1 MAGKKTNPAGQRS
14 QETTPLRAAIEDML
28 KQYRHRDK
36 FEEKRLVA
44 SWAKLVGKPIA
55 DRTEKVY
62 INDKK
67 LFVKVN
73 SAPLR
78 QELSQKRDQILSIIH
93 EEFGTDVV
101 KAIFII

>member
-1 MAGKKTNPAGQRS
+1 MAGKKINPEKQRS
-14 QETTPLRAAIEDML
+14 EETTPLRTAIQDML

-36 FEEKRLVA
+36 YEEKRLVA
-44 SWAKLVGKPIA
+44 SWTKLVGKPIA

-78 QELSQKRDQILSIIH
+78 QELNQKREQILSIIH
-93 EEFGTDVV
+93 EEFGADLV